1 MKLVVEVIDAHDLM
15 PKDGEG
21 SASAFVEVDFENQL
35 SRTRT
40 VPKNLNPTW
49 NQKLVFHLDATKP
62 NHRQTIE
69 VSVYNERK
77 RPIPGRNF
85 LGRVRI
91 PCSNIFVKEG
101 EEVYQTFPLENK
113 WFFSPVKGEIGLKIY
128 IASESKPKPL
138 SPHSPSEQLS
148 ESNTNL
154 PSLPPHSTPSSIE
167 NTGQTDKT
175 LEADPKVEGPALGTT
190 KETTEEAGKVYSG
203 ATFQSSGRDIGQEPK
218 KESIEPAVA
227 IAEQLYKHQVMQ
239 QPRIS
244 IKKQPQDTSFT
255 MHSVT
260 PQVHPSH
267 DGNYTHNDTNTQPR
281 ISIKRRPQQQEG
293 PFTMHLDNPQIH
305 PSHDESFNLRNN
317 NTQPWFSVERQ
328 THGTPVTMH
337 QVNSQVHPSRGG
349 SYSYNDMNQQPRIS
363 IKRRPQAQGSP
374 STVHSVNPQVYP
386 GSDQSYNLRNTNPQ
400 PRISIERQTQG
411 TPLTMHPVNNS
422 HVHSS
427 DNENYKLKD
436 TNPQLGGRGLVSG
449 SERFTSTYDL
459 VEQMFYLYVRVV
471 KAKDLK
477 PSTITS
483 SCDPYVEVRLGN
495 YKGRTKHLE
504 KKSNPEWNQ
513 VFAFSKDRI
522 QSSVLEVYVK
532 DKEMVGR
539 DDYLGRV
546 VFDLNEV
553 PTRVPP
559 DSPLAPQ
566 WYRLEDWRGEGKVR
580 GDVMLAVWM
589 GTQADEAFSE
599 AWHSDA
605 ATVYGEGVFNIRSKV
620 YVSPKLWYLR
630 VNVIE
635 AQDVIPSDRNR
646 LPEVFVKAQV
656 GCQVLKT
663 KICPTRTTTP
673 LWNEDLVFV
682 TAEPFEEQLIITV
695 EDHVHPSRD
704 EVLGKISLPMN
715 LFEKRLDHR
724 PVHSRWFNL
733 EKFGFGALENDRRND
748 FKFSSKVHL
757 RVCLE
762 GGYHVLDESTLYN
775 SDQRP
780 TARQLWKQPIGI
792 LEVGILGAQGL
803 LPMKMKDGR
812 GSTDAYCVA
821 KYGQKWVRTRTLLD
835 TFSPKWN
842 EQYTWEVY
850 DPCTVIT
857 LGVFDNC
864 HLGGAEKG
872 PGGSAARDTQIG
884 KVRIR
889 LSTLEAHRI
898 YTNSYPLL
906 VLHPQGVK
914 KMGEL
919 QLAVRFTTLSLA
931 SLVCTYGQPLLP
943 KMHYLH
949 PFTVNQI
956 DNLRYQAMN
965 TVAMRLGR
973 AEPPLRKEV
982 VEYMLDVNSHVWS
995 MRRSKANFFRIMSLF
1010 SSMIT
1015 MGRWF
1020 GDVCNWKNSITS
1032 VLFHILFLILICYPE
1047 LVLPTVFLYMFL
1059 IGLWNYRHRP
1069 RHPPHM
1075 DTKLSWAEAVHPD
1088 ELDEEFDTFPTSRS
1102 HDVVRMRYDRL
1113 RSVAGRIQ
1121 TVVGDIATQGER
1133 FQSLLSW
1140 RDPRATSLFLVF
1152 SFCAAVVLYS
1162 TPFRVVALVTGLYYL
1177 RHPRFRSKVPSVPS
1191 NFFKRLPARTD
1202 SLL

>member
-1 MKLVVEVIDAHDLM
+1 MKLVVEVINAHDLM

-21 SASAFVEVDFENQL
+21 SANPFVEVDFENQL

-62 NHRQTIE
+62 YHRQTIE
-69 VSVYNERK
+69 VSVYSER
-77 RPIPGRNF
+77 RVTPGRNF

-91 PCSNIFVKEG
+91 PCSNIVKQG
-101 EEVYQTFPLENK
+101 
-113 WFFSPVKGEIGLKIY
+113 
-128 IASESKPKPL
+128 
-138 SPHSPSEQLS
+138 
-148 ESNTNL
+148 
-154 PSLPPHSTPSSIE
+154 TPSPMHSI
-167 NTGQTDKT
+167 NPQVHASHNDSYN
-175 LEADPKVEGPALGTT
+175 LMGT
-190 KETTEEAGKVYSG
+190 
-203 ATFQSSGRDIGQEPK
+203 RP
-218 KESIEPAVA
+218 
-227 IAEQLYKHQVMQ
+227 Q
-239 QPRIS
+239 QPR
-244 IKKQPQDTSFT
+244 
-255 MHSVT
+255 
-260 PQVHPSH
+260 
-267 DGNYTHNDTNTQPR
+267 
-281 ISIKRRPQQQEG
+281 
-293 PFTMHLDNPQIH
+293 L
-305 PSHDESFNLRNN
+305 L
-317 NTQPWFSVERQ
+317 VERQ
-328 THGTPVTMH
+328 PQINTSLTMH
-337 QVNSQVHPSRGG
+337 R
-349 SYSYNDMNQQPRIS
+349 
-363 IKRRPQAQGSP
+363 
-374 STVHSVNPQVYP
+374 VNPQVQTSNDENYNLSDTNSP
-386 GSDQSYNLRNTNPQ
+386 LGEQWPNGGAYGRRGWLSGSD
-400 PRISIERQTQG
+400 
-411 TPLTMHPVNNS
+411 
-422 HVHSS
+422 
-427 DNENYKLKD
+427 
-436 TNPQLGGRGLVSG
+436 
-449 SERFTSTYDL
+449 RFTSTYDL
-459 VEQMFYLYVRVV
+459 VEQMFYLYVRIV
-471 KAKDLK
+471 KAKDLP
-477 PSTITS
+477 PSTLTS
-483 SCDPYVEVRLGN
+483 SCDPYVEVKLGN
-495 YKGRTKHLE
+495 YKGRTKHFE
-504 KKSNPEWNQ
+504 KKLNPEWNQ

-522 QSSVLEVYVK
+522 QSSVLEVFVK
-532 DKEMVGR
+532 DKAMIGR

-566 WYRLEDWRGEGKVR
+566 WYRLEDWREEGKLR
-580 GDVMLAVWM
+580 GDIMLAVWM
-589 GTQADEAFSE
+589 GTQADEAFSD

-620 YVSPKLWYLR
+620 YMSPKLWYLK

-635 AQDVIPSDRNR
+635 AQDVIPSERNR

-656 GCQVLKT
+656 GCQVLTT

-673 LWNEDLVFV
+673 FWNEDLVFV
-682 TAEPFEEQLIITV
+682 ASEPFEEQLTVTV
-695 EDHVHPSRD
+695 EDRVHPSKD
-704 EVLGKISLPMN
+704 EVLGKISLPMT

-733 EKFGFGALENDRRND
+733 ERFGFGMLEGDRRNEL
-748 FKFSSKVHL
+748 KFSSRIHM
-757 RVCLE
+757 RVSLE
-762 GGYHVLDESTLYN
+762 GGYHVLDESTLYT

-803 LPMKMKDGR
+803 LPMKMRDGR

-864 HLGGAEKG
+864 HLGGGEN
-872 PGGSAARDTQIG
+872 GSAARDSRIG

-889 LSTLEAHRI
+889 LSTLEANRI
-898 YTNSYPLL
+898 YTNSHPLL
-906 VLHPQGVK
+906 VLHPHGVK

-919 QLAVRFTTLSLA
+919 QLAVRFTALSLA
-931 SLVCTYGQPLLP
+931 NMVHIYGQPLLP

-965 TVAMRLGR
+965 TVAARLGR
-973 AEPPLRKEV
+973 AEPRPTPPLRKEV
-982 VEYMLDVNSHVWS
+982 VEYMLDVDSHMWS

-1010 SSMIT
+1010 SGVMT
-1015 MGRWF
+1015 LGRWLN
-1020 GDVCNWKNSITS
+1020 DVCHWKNHVTS
-1032 VLFHILFLILICYPE
+1032 VLVHILFLILIWYPE
-1047 LVLPTVFLYMFL
+1047 LILPTVFLYMFL
-1059 IGLWNYRHRP
+1059 IGLWNYRFRP

-1088 ELDEEFDTFPTSRS
+1088 ELDEEFDTFPTSRTQ
-1102 HDVVRMRYDRL
+1102 DVVRMRYDRL
-1113 RSVAGRIQ
+1113 RTVAGRIQ

-1140 RDPRATSLFLVF
+1140 RDPRATSLFVVF
-1152 SFCAAVVLYS
+1152 SFCAAVVLYA
-1162 TPFRVVALVTGLYYL
+1162 TPFKVVALVTGLYFL
-1177 RHPRFRSKVPSVPS
+1177 RHPRFRSKMPSVPS

>member
-21 SASAFVEVDFENQL
+21 SASPFVEVDFENQL

-49 NQKLVFHLDATKP
+49 NHKLFFHLDSTKP
-62 NHRQTIE
+62 YHHQTIE
-69 VSVYNERK
+69 VSVYHERR
-77 RPIPGRNF
+77 RPIPSRNF

-91 PCSNIFVKEG
+91 PCSILVKEG
-101 EEVYQTFPLENK
+101 QEVYQTYPLENK
-113 WFFSPVKGEIGLKIY
+113 WFFFSAKGEIGLKIY
-128 IASESKPKPL
+128 IASQSKPKAISSFFPSELEKL
-138 SPHSPSEQLS
+138 SPSTSPQLP
-148 ESNTNL
+148 ESTTTNI
-154 PSLPPHSTPSSIE
+154 PHCTPSTTE
-167 NTGQTDKT
+167 NLDLTDKT
-175 LEADPKVEGPALGTT
+175 LEAEPKAEGPEFYTSKA
-190 KETTEEAGKVYSG
+190 TTEEAEEVYSTSVTNFPP
-203 ATFQSSGRDIGQEPK
+203 ATGKFSGINTDQYPK
-218 KESIEPAVA
+218 KESKEPVLE
-227 IAEQLYKHQVMQ
+227 ITQQLHKHQVLQ
-239 QPRIS
+239 QP
-244 IKKQPQDTSFT
+244 
-255 MHSVT
+255 M
-260 PQVHPSH
+260 
-267 DGNYTHNDTNTQPR
+267 
-281 ISIKRRPQQQEG
+281 ISIKRRQ
-293 PFTMHLDNPQIH
+293 
-305 PSHDESFNLRNN
+305 R
-317 NTQPWFSVERQ
+317 
-328 THGTPVTMH
+328 GTPVTMH
-337 QVNSQVHPSRGG
+337 SVNPQVHPS
-349 SYSYNDMNQQPRIS
+349 SQ
-363 IKRRPQAQGSP
+363 
-374 STVHSVNPQVYP
+374 HSVNPQVHP
-386 GSDQSYNLRNTNPQ
+386 SSHDEDYN
-400 PRISIERQTQG
+400 
-411 TPLTMHPVNNS
+411 
-422 HVHSS
+422 
-427 DNENYKLKD
+427 LKD
-436 TNPQLGGRGLVSG
+436 TNPQLGERWPNGGAYGGRGWMSG
-449 SERFTSTYDL
+449 GERSTSTYDL
-459 VEQMFYLYVRVV
+459 VEQLFYLYVRVV
-471 KAKDLK
+471 KARDL
-477 PSTITS
+477 PLSTLTS
-483 SCDPYVEVRLGN
+483 SSDPYVEVKLGN
-495 YKGRTKHLE
+495 YKGRTKHFE

-513 VFAFSKDRI
+513 VYAFSKDRI
-522 QSSVLEVYVK
+522 QSSVLEVIVK
-532 DKEMVGR
+532 DKEMMGR
-539 DDYLGRV
+539 DEYLGRV

-566 WYRLEDWRGEGKVR
+566 WYRLEERRGEGKVR
-580 GDVMLAVWM
+580 GDIMLAVWM
-589 GTQADEAFSE
+589 GTQADEAFSD

-635 AQDVIPSDRNR
+635 AQDVIPSDRSR
-646 LPEVFVKAQV
+646 LPAVFVKAQM
-656 GCQVLKT
+656 GSQVLTT
-663 KICPTRTTTP
+663 KLCPSRTTTP
-673 LWNEDLVFV
+673 IWNEDFVFV
-682 TAEPFEEQLIITV
+682 AAEPFEEQLTITV
-695 EDHVHPSRD
+695 EDRVNPSKD
-704 EVLGKISLPMN
+704 EVLGKIILPLT

-733 EKFGFGALENDRRND
+733 EKFGFGMLEADRRKEL
-748 FKFSSKVHL
+748 KFSTRIHL
-757 RVCLE
+757 RICLE
-762 GGYHVLDESTLYN
+762 GGYHVLDESTLYT

-821 KYGQKWVRTRTLLD
+821 KYGQKWVRTRTILD

-864 HLGGAEKG
+864 HLGGGEKG
-872 PGGSAARDTQIG
+872 SGGSGDRDVRIG

-889 LSTLEAHRI
+889 LSTMETQRI
-898 YTNSYPLL
+898 YTHSYPLL
-906 VLHPQGVK
+906 ALHPHGVK

-919 QLAVRFTTLSLA
+919 QLAVRFTTLSVA
-931 SLVCTYGQPLLP
+931 NMVYIYGQSLLP

-949 PFTVNQI
+949 PFTVNQV

-965 TVAMRLGR
+965 IVAVRLGR

-982 VEYMLDVNSHVWS
+982 VEYMLDVDSHMWS

-1010 SSMIT
+1010 SSIIT
-1015 MGRWF
+1015 MGQWF
-1020 GDVCNWKNSITS
+1020 SQVCHWKNPITS
-1032 VLFHILFLILICYPE
+1032 VVVHILFLILIWYPE
-1047 LVLPTVFLYMFL
+1047 LVLPTLFLYMFL
-1059 IGLWNYRHRP
+1059 IGMWNYRFRP

-1140 RDPRATSLFLVF
+1140 RDTRATSLFLVF
-1152 SFCAAVVLYS
+1152 SFCSAVILYA
-1162 TPFRVVALVTGLYYL
+1162 TPPRVVALVTGLYYL
-1177 RHPRFRSKVPSVPS
+1177 RHPRFRSKLPSVPS

-1202 SLL
+1202 SML